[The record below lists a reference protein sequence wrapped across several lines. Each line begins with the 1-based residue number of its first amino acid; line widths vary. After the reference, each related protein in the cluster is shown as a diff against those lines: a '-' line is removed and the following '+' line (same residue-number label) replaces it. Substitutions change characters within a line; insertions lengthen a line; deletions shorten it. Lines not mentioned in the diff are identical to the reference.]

1 MINKYTVADFF
12 CGAGGFSEGFRQAG
26 FDVVLALDSWEVAK
40 QTHKLNHP
48 KCKHPG
54 LDCHFETGGD
64 ILKIPTERINEIV
77 DDVNVIIGSPPC
89 VSFSTSNKAGK
100 ADKSLGL
107 KLIEKYL
114 QIIAVKK
121 HKKNS
126 KLKYWLM
133 ENVPNS
139 RNFIKKEYTFI
150 SLGLNNKILKHLG
163 INKKENDIALRI
175 DNSIDNVYN
184 SVHFGVPQKRERFI
198 CGEYPKPKKI
208 ILDKKEWVTLGFII
222 NNLNTKNSKIVDPN
236 YRYTIPNE
244 HLTDHFYNTNIHPF
258 EWEEAKIKKQQARY
272 YGKMSFPENQNKP
285 SRTVMATRSVVSRES
300 MILPNG
306 TTGSYRAPT
315 IREVASLMS
324 FPLTYLFQANNESS
338 KYRLVGNA
346 VCPKLSYSFAKSI
359 LEKEGLKVTN
369 PKIFKTDKEKLL
381 VDLRKMN
388 PPKKNPR
395 NKLPNS
401 NFAEIIPDLKMN
413 NFRVEL
419 DNNFPRNS
427 RKKIIWSATLHH
439 GTGKKDMKIC
449 KSNLEEIGLV
459 LNSSKYKKDT
469 NQFMKKI
476 KKEFNGRIPNAKT
489 FQEQHCQVNYN
500 KKYLTPRESLKI
512 IKNVLDKEFPENKY
526 GKVNLLIESKINF
539 DRGMIPNN
547 KIPLRIL
554 LAFYAL
560 KYMTSRITN

>member
-1 MINKYTVADFF
+1 MNNKFTVADFF

-26 FDVVLALDSWEVAK
+26 FDVVLALDNWEVAR

-64 ILKIPTERINEIV
+64 ILKIPTERINELI

-139 RNFIKKEYTFI
+139 KNFVENEYTFN
-150 SLGLNNKILKHLG
+150 SLDLNQKMLKHLG
-163 INKKENDIALRI
+163 INKKESDIALKI
-175 DNSIDNVYN
+175 DTSINNVYN

-198 CGEYPKPKKI
+198 CGEYPKPKKVTSEI
-208 ILDKKEWVTLGFII
+208 KNWITLGFVL
-222 NNLNTKNSKIVDPN
+222 NSLNTKNNVTDPN
-236 YRYTIPNE
+236 YKLSIPNE

-300 MILPNG
+300 MILPNS
-306 TTGSYRAPT
+306 TSESYRAPT

-324 FPLTYLFQANNESS
+324 FPITYLFQANNEAS

-359 LEKEGLKVTN
+359 LEKEGIKVRT
-369 PKIFKTDKEKLL
+369 PRIFKTIKDKLL
-381 VDLRKMN
+381 VDLRHEN

-395 NKLPNS
+395 NKLPRS
-401 NFAEIIPDLKMN
+401 NFAEIVPNLKCK

-427 RKKIIWSATLHH
+427 KNKIIWNATLHH
-439 GTGKKDMKIC
+439 GTGKNDMKIC
-449 KSNLEEIGLV
+449 KSNIKEIEKL
-459 LNSSKYKKDT
+459 LSSSKYNEKA
-469 NQFMKKI
+469 NQFIDRI
-476 KKEFNGRIPNAKT
+476 KKEFKNKIPDSKT
-489 FQEQHCQVNYN
+489 FQKQHCEVEHNE
-500 KKYLTPRESLKI
+500 KYFTPRASLKN
-512 IKNVLDKEFPENKY
+512 IKRILDKEFPEDKYKNASVINKN
-526 GKVNLLIESKINF
+526 KLKFN
-539 DRGMIPNN
+539 RGNIPGNI
-547 KIPLRIL
+547 IPLRIL

-560 KYMTSRITN
+560 NFMTNMITN